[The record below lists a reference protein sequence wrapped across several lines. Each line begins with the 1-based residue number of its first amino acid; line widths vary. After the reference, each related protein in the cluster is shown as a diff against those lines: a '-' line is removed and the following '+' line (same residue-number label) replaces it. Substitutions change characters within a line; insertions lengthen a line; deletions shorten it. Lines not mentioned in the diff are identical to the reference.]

1 MSEPQTNR
9 DNELENASEE
19 VQVTGEGQP
28 DTTNTTE
35 RDTATDLVDE
45 IREFGNQVEAAFR
58 AALESERTRQLQRD
72 LMGGL
77 KELSS
82 QLKTVVKSAQENP
95 RVLQASERGKEVL
108 RNAQHSKTA
117 QDLQETLVSGITQ
130 LNVQLRKLVDRLE
143 TGEQDATMTT
153 TTTTTTQHI
162 PVEHSNTP
170 AEGATVRLD
179 NDPTTPDDT
188 TKY

>member
-1 MSEPQTNR
+1 MSEQPNR

-19 VQVTGEGQP
+19 VIATGDGQP
-28 DTTNTTE
+28 DTTSNNG
-35 RDTATDLVDE
+35 RDMAADLVDE

-82 QLKTVVKSAQENP
+82 QLKTVVKGAQENP
-95 RVLQASERGKEVL
+95 RVQQASDRGKEVL

-143 TGEQDATMTT
+143 TSETETV
-153 TTTTTTQHI
+153 TTTTTQHI

-179 NDPTTPDDT
+179 NDPTAPDET
-188 TKY
+188 NR